1 MKMACQWRMIVY
13 FSKESRYRN
22 VVTGQE
28 ESNPRR
34 KGLVVVGAVVLVLV
48 ICFGCLGIIVG
59 FILNGRTVSPPGSMA
74 AAPKATATVDMK
86 AQVPL
91 KAKGLGENGL
101 EVTVTTFQRPLQVQG
116 LTKLAP
122 DQQFVLVSV
131 LVRNTKT
138 TGAATNISPANFQIK
153 GDGGLT
159 YEANPKT
166 VTIDNLMN
174 EQDVIAPGKTLER
187 ELIFQIAVDDS
198 GLKMYWTAGK
208 TTRTFLLESQQ

>member
-1 MKMACQWRMIVY
+1 MY

-22 VVTGQE
+22 VVSGPE

-34 KGLVVVGAVVLVLV
+34 RGLVVVGAVALVLV
-48 ICFGCLGIIVG
+48 VCFGCVGTIVG
-59 FILNGRTVSPPGSMA
+59 FVLNDRFVKPPSAVA

-116 LTKLAP
+116 LTALAP
-122 DQQFVLVSV
+122 NQQFVLVSIQ
-131 LVRNTKT
+131 VRNTKT
-138 TGAATNISPANFQIK
+138 SGAAINTSPANFQVK
-153 GDGGLT
+153 GDGGLA

-166 VTIDNLMN
+166 VTIDNLLT
-174 EQDVIAPGKTLER
+174 EQDVVAPGRTLER
-187 ELIFQIAVDDS
+187 ELIFQIAKDDS

-208 TTRTFLLESQQ
+208 TTRTFLLESQ

>member
-1 MKMACQWRMIVY
+1 MY

-22 VVTGQE
+22 VVSGPE
-28 ESNPRR
+28 ESNPRP
-34 KGLVVVGAVVLVLV
+34 KGLIVVGAVAVVLV

-59 FILNGRTVSPPGSMA
+59 FMLNGRTIQPPSPVA

-86 AQVPL
+86 AQVPF

-101 EVTVTTFQRPLQVQG
+101 EVTVTAFQRPLQVQG

-131 LVRNTKT
+131 QVRNTKT
-138 TGAATNISPANFQIK
+138 TGAATNISATNFQIK
-153 GDGGLT
+153 GDGGLA

-166 VTIDNLMN
+166 VTIDNLMS

-187 ELIFQIAVDDS
+187 ELIYQIAKDDS
-198 GLKMYWTAGK
+198 GLKLYWTAGK
-208 TTRTFLLESQQ
+208 TTRTFLLEPQQ